1 MKKVILAGACG
12 LSLLFACAFVLE
24 TKPNL
29 NVAGSGGNIHV
40 RV

>member
-12 LSLLFACAFVLE
+12 LSLLFACAFGLE

-29 NVAGSGGNIHV
+29 NVAGGNIHV

>member
-12 LSLLFACAFVLE
+12 LSLLFACAFGLE

>member
-1 MKKVILAGACG
+1 MKKVIVASVCG
-12 LSLLFACAFVLE
+12 LSLLFACAFGFE
-24 TKPNL
+24 AKPAL